1 VHQGAINEREEM
13 TYGKL
18 KCAVTA
24 VLSGVL
30 MLSMAACG
38 TSDESGASS
47 AGASGSAATPS
58 AYDVSGISKDES
70 IASLLPSYIAQDGKL
85 TVGMDTSYAPAEFLD
100 ADGKTP
106 IGYDVD
112 LVNAISKVLGLTPDP
127 QTATFDAIIP
137 SIGTKY
143 DIGVSSFTVT
153 KERSEAV
160 DFVTYFKAGM
170 TYAVQKGNP
179 QKVDVKDLCGIKL
192 GVQTGTTEEEEATT
206 ASKACTD
213 SGKKAIDIQSYKQ
226 QTDVTTALVTGKVDA
241 LYADSPVTGYAIEQT
256 GDKLQTLGE
265 DQGVAPQA
273 IAIKKGDTQTDEAI
287 QKALQKLIDDG
298 TYGKILKSWG
308 AQAGAID
315 KAEINPSVS
324 E

>member
-1 VHQGAINEREEM
+1 M
-13 TYGKL
+13 TFGKM
-18 KCAVTA
+18 KCMATA
-24 VLSGVL
+24 LISSALV
-30 MLSMAACG
+30 LSMAACG
-38 TSDESGASS
+38 TTDSSDNSS

-58 AYDVSGISKDES
+58 AFDVSGISKDDS
-70 IASLLPSYIAQDGKL
+70 IASLVPSYIAQDGKL
-85 TVGMDTSYAPAEFLD
+85 TVGMDTSYAPAEFLGS
-100 ADGKTP
+100 DGKTP

-112 LVNAISKVLGLTPDP
+112 LVNAISKVLGLTADP
-127 QTATFDAIIP
+127 QTATFDSIIP

-179 QKVDVKDLCGIKL
+179 QKVDVNDLCGITL
-192 GVQTGTTEEEEATT
+192 GVQTGTTEEEEATST
-206 ASKACTD
+206 SKECTTN
-213 SGKKAIDIQSYKQ
+213 GKKAIDIQSYKQ

-273 IAIKKGDTQTDEAI
+273 VAIKKGDSKMDEAI
-287 QKALQKLIDDG
+287 QQAIQKLIDDG

-308 AQAGAID
+308 AQSGAIETS
-315 KAEINPSVS
+315 EINPTVS

>member
-1 VHQGAINEREEM
+1 M
-13 TYGKL
+13 TLGKI
-18 KCAVTA
+18 KGIASA
-24 VLSGVL
+24 MLSGALIVA
-30 MLSMAACG
+30 MAGCG
-38 TSDESGASS
+38 TTDSSESSASGTSGA
-47 AGASGSAATPS
+47 GATPS
-58 AYDVSGISKDES
+58 AYDVSGISKDDA
-70 IASLLPSYIAQDGKL
+70 IASLVPSYIAKDGKL

-100 ADGKTP
+100 SDGKTP

-127 QTATFDAIIP
+127 QTATFDSIIP

-179 QKVDVKDLCGIKL
+179 QKVDATDLCGIKL
-192 GVQTGTTEEEEATT
+192 GVQTGTTEEEEANS
-206 ASKACTD
+206 ANKACTD
-213 SGKKAIDIQSYKQ
+213 KGKDAIDVQSYKQ

-256 GDKLQTLGE
+256 GDKLQKLGE

-273 IAIKKGDTQTDEAI
+273 VAIKKGDSATDQAI
-287 QKALQKLIDDG
+287 QQAIQKLIDDG
-298 TYGKILKSWG
+298 TYTKILKAWG
-308 AQAGAID
+308 AQSGAIE
-315 KAEINPSVS
+315 KAEINPTAS